1 MPINVYGK
9 TYTEAE
15 TKRKREEDLSKTT
28 AANELIT
35 FPPSY
40 NADQHPKITVTAG
53 PHKTSRSGGRG
64 LKRRTKRHHKKSKK
78 HHKNKKSKKHQN
90 KRTQKRQ

>member
-1 MPINVYGK
+1 MPTNVYGK

-64 LKRRTKRHHKKSKK
+64 LKRRTKK
-78 HHKNKKSKKHQN
+78 HHKNKKSKKYYKKNQN